1 MEATTENTI
10 GKLNAQLRP
19 EHGKSAN
26 RKLVRTGKIPA
37 ICYGKGAAPVAL
49 SLDPKEL
56 VKALDPEKR
65 TNTLIKMKLS
75 SGDAKGKTEE
85 LTVMLREWQIDVLRG
100 NVTHADF
107 VRVHLDQDVHAVVPI
122 VLTGKAEGVK
132 LGGILHTVY
141 RQLAIACTPD
151 KIPTKIEIS
160 VDKLGV
166 GDALHVRDLV
176 LPKGV
181 RALLDGGAAIC
192 SITVPKAEKVVEA
205 AAAEGAAAEGA
216 AAAPAAAGKEGDKA
230 APAAAA
236 AGKDAKKEGGDKKKK
251 D

>member
-1 MEATTENTI
+1 MEATTPSTV
-10 GKLNAQLRP
+10 GQLNAQLRP

-26 RKLVRTGKIPA
+26 RKLVRTGKIPG
-37 ICYGKGAAPVAL
+37 ICYGKGVAPVAV
-49 SLDPKEL
+49 SIDPKEL
-56 VKALDPEKR
+56 VRALDPEKR

-75 SGDAKGKTEE
+75 GGAPNGKSEE
-85 LTVMLREWQIDVLRG
+85 LTVMLREWQTDVLRG

-107 VRVHLDQDVHAVVPI
+107 VRVSVDHEVHATVPI
-122 VLTGKAEGVK
+122 VLTGKSEGVK

-141 RQLAIACTPD
+141 RALAIACTPD

-160 VDKLGV
+160 IDKLGV

-205 AAAEGAAAEGA
+205 VVAEAAEGA

-236 AGKDAKKEGGDKKKK
+236 GKDAKKEGGDKKK
-251 D
+251 